1 MGRNTLKIAVVG
13 QGYVGLPLAVAAAGA
28 GHSVLGIDS
37 NGARVGLLNGGVSP
51 VEDISDAAIASLIS
65 EGKYSASRDF
75 DDCKS
80 ADVIA
85 ICVPT
90 PLTADKQPDL
100 SALISA
106 TTSVGANLKK
116 GALVI
121 VESTVEPGTTRDVVL
136 PILVK
141 ESGMDSSEF
150 MLAFSPERIDPANK
164 KFTIANTPKLVAG
177 LTEAALDAA
186 VNFYSGFVGE
196 VCKCSTLE
204 VAETAKLLENSF
216 RLINISFINEIADI
230 CEVMGVDVNEVIK
243 AAATKPYGFMP
254 FFPSAGV
261 GGHCIPIDPLYLSH
275 KAKSVGAPSSFI
287 DLAQKINDER
297 PAHFVSKASSL
308 LGGLAGKKVL
318 VVGVAYKANVADVR
332 ESAAEPLIEGL
343 RKAGAVV
350 SWHDPLVGK
359 WRGESSVEL
368 SDGFDLALL
377 VNVHDGMK
385 LGALGNVPV
394 INTKGAVL

>member
-1 MGRNTLKIAVVG
+1 MKIAVVG

-177 LTEAALDAA
+177 LNDAALEAAAS
-186 VNFYSGFVGE
+186 FYSGFVGE

-216 RLINISFINEIADI
+216 RLINISFINEIADM
-230 CEVMGVDVNEVIK
+230 CEVLGVDVNEVIK

-308 LGGLAGKKVL
+308 LGGLSGKKVL

-385 LGALGNVPV
+385 LGALGSVPV
-394 INTKGAVL
+394 INTKGAAL

>member
-90 PLTADKQPDL
+90 PLTADKKPDL
-100 SALISA
+100 SALVSA

-177 LTEAALDAA
+177 LNDSALEAAAS
-186 VNFYSGFVGE
+186 FYSGFVGE

-216 RLINISFINEIADI
+216 RLINISFINEIADM
-230 CEVMGVDVNEVIK
+230 CEVLGVDVNEVIK

-308 LGGLAGKKVL
+308 LGGLSGKKVL

-350 SWHDPLVGK
+350 SWHDPLAGK

-385 LGALGNVPV
+385 LGALGSVPV
-394 INTKGAVL
+394 ISTKGAAL

>member
-1 MGRNTLKIAVVG
+1 MKIAVVG

-28 GHSVLGIDS
+28 GHNVLGIDS

-90 PLTADKQPDL
+90 PLTADKKPDL
-100 SALISA
+100 SALVSA

-150 MLAFSPERIDPANK
+150 MLAFSPERIDPANQ

-177 LTEAALDAA
+177 LNDAALEAAAS
-186 VNFYSGFVGE
+186 FYSGFVGE

-216 RLINISFINEIADI
+216 RLINISFINEIADM
-230 CEVMGVDVNEVIK
+230 CEVLGVDVNEVIK

-385 LGALGNVPV
+385 LGALGSVPV
-394 INTKGAVL
+394 INTKGAAL

>member
-1 MGRNTLKIAVVG
+1 MKIAVVG

-177 LTEAALDAA
+177 LNDSALEAAAS
-186 VNFYSGFVGE
+186 FYSGFVGE

-216 RLINISFINEIADI
+216 RLINISFINEIADM
-230 CEVMGVDVNEVIK
+230 CEVLGVDVNEVIK

-297 PAHFVSKASSL
+297 PAHFVAKAASL
-308 LGGLAGKKVL
+308 LGGLSGKKVL

-385 LGALGNVPV
+385 LGALGSVPV
-394 INTKGAVL
+394 INTKGAAL

>member
-1 MGRNTLKIAVVG
+1 MKIAVVG

-150 MLAFSPERIDPANK
+150 MLAFSPERIDPANQ

-177 LTEAALDAA
+177 LNDAALEAAAS
-186 VNFYSGFVGE
+186 FYSGFVGE

-297 PAHFVSKASSL
+297 PAHFVAKAASL
-308 LGGLAGKKVL
+308 LGGLSGKKVL

-385 LGALGNVPV
+385 LGALGSVPV
-394 INTKGAVL
+394 INTKGAAL

>member
-1 MGRNTLKIAVVG
+1 MKIAVVG

-28 GHSVLGIDS
+28 GHNVLGIDS

-90 PLTADKQPDL
+90 PLTADKKPDL
-100 SALISA
+100 SALVSA

-150 MLAFSPERIDPANK
+150 MLAFSPERIDPANQ

-177 LTEAALDAA
+177 LNDAALEAAAS
-186 VNFYSGFVGE
+186 FYSGFVGE

-230 CEVMGVDVNEVIK
+230 CEVLGVDVNEVIK

-385 LGALGNVPV
+385 LGALGSVPV
-394 INTKGAVL
+394 ISTKGAAL

>member
-1 MGRNTLKIAVVG
+1 MKIAVVG

-177 LTEAALDAA
+177 LNDSALEAAAS
-186 VNFYSGFVGE
+186 FYSGFVGE

-216 RLINISFINEIADI
+216 RLINISFINEIADM
-230 CEVMGVDVNEVIK
+230 CEVLGVDVNEVIK
-243 AAATKPYGFMP
+243 AAATKPYGFMT

-385 LGALGNVPV
+385 LGALGSVPV
-394 INTKGAVL
+394 INTKGAAL